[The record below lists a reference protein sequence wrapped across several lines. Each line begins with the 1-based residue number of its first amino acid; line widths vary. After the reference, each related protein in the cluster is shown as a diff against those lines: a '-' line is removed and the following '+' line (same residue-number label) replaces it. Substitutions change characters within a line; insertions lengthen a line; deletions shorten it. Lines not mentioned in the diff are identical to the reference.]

1 MEGLFTTD
9 EVQPFP
15 RPSLLLLLLL
25 LLLLFCASW
34 PSLVV
39 ACRRRGA
46 VSACGDCRDGSR
58 STDGRHSHVLH
69 MRPRCRTTAVGL
81 TQPGLRRSPWCYRV
95 CVLSALRFPVWSEI
109 RSTAL
114 RRALTGISSGTR
126 PSASVGTCKC
136 QVPALA
142 HLEDAW
148 SVFRQPSGPTATSV
162 PYLINGP
169 AKDVQRG
176 RATLTTG
183 THPGCQAHC
192 ADFAPATL
200 PICFVAVSALQPPRR
215 DGFRVTAVFSAGYG
229 THPRRTLF

>member
-1 MEGLFTTD
+1 M
-9 EVQPFP
+9 
-15 RPSLLLLLLL
+15 
-25 LLLLFCASW
+25 LLLFWASW

-81 TQPGLRRSPWCYRV
+81 TQPGLRRSPWCYRGG
-95 CVLSALRFPVWSEI
+95 VLSALRFPVWSEI

-126 PSASVGTCKC
+126 PSASAGTCKC

-169 AKDVQRG
+169 AKDVQHG
-176 RATLTTG
+176 LGHTNHGHSSQLS
-183 THPGCQAHC
+183 
-192 ADFAPATL
+192 
-200 PICFVAVSALQPPRR
+200 SALCQFRTR
-215 DGFRVTAVFSAGYG
+215 DLGLSVSWMSAHSN
-229 THPRRTLF
+229 HPAGQLSRSAFQVSGV